1 MEINE
6 LPGILEALLFIA
18 GEPVPIPDLC
28 EALLLTRIELE
39 AGIEALSDQLL
50 LDRRGLR
57 LNRHGDTI
65 QLSTKPEY
73 APYIEKFLQPV
84 KRQSLTQAV
93 METLSIIAY
102 RQPVTR
108 GDIEAVRGVK
118 CDYSIQV
125 LLNRGLIREAGQRE
139 TVGHPTLFET
149 TDAFLQHF
157 ELESL
162 GDLPREKIDPL
173 EEQSV

>member
-1 MEINE
+1 MDIRE

-18 GEPVPIPDLC
+18 GEPVPVPELC
-28 EALLLTRIELE
+28 EALLLTRVELE
-39 AGIEALSDQLL
+39 AGLEALSERLL
-50 LDRRGLR
+50 ADGRGLR
-57 LNRHGDTI
+57 INRHGDSV
-65 QLSTKPEY
+65 QLSTRPEY

-84 KRQSLTQAV
+84 KRQSLSQAV

-108 GDIEAVRGVK
+108 GDIEAIRGVK
-118 CDYSIQV
+118 CDYSIQM

-139 TVGHPTLFET
+139 SIGRPTLFVT

-157 ELESL
+157 NLETL
-162 GDLPREKIDPL
+162 ADLPAEQ
-173 EEQSV
+173 EEALPEQ

>member
-1 MEINE
+1 MDIRE

-18 GEPVPIPDLC
+18 GEPVSIPDLC
-28 EALLLTRIELE
+28 ESLLLTRVELE

-57 LNRHGDTI
+57 INRHGDSV

-84 KRQSLTQAV
+84 KRQSLSQAV

-102 RQPVTR
+102 KQPVTR
-108 GDIEAVRGVK
+108 GDIEAIRGVK
-118 CDYSIQV
+118 CDYSIQM

-139 TVGHPTLFET
+139 TIGRPTLFVT

-157 ELESL
+157 NLESL
-162 GDLPREKIDPL
+162 ADLPSPETQELP
-173 EEQSV
+173 EQEI